1 MSNDFPMSVEHLL
14 NILEFITPFKVS
26 EEFSF
31 FTLVTDIHRNC
42 NCNCIECNL
51 PMIIDYF
58 IKYPSLLAKI
68 NLAKLVR
75 RLIALFDYHRI

>member
-42 NCNCIECNL
+42 IECNL

-58 IKYPSLLAKI
+58 IKYPILLAKI
-68 NLAKLVR
+68 DLAKLVR